1 MNSHTHDDKPKIP
14 NPPDKAI
21 EPESLLEVLSL
32 SDATHLSTEEIV
44 STEEHD
50 DFVKSIGFSLVV
62 HLFVIMIFTVRAIF
76 FEEAPITQSAV
87 QVDLVDLPDKLTNTI
102 PAAAPEPEQS
112 TQPVPEPQQQ
122 PENPKT
128 SVTLPPV
135 VKNKVIE
142 KEAINLDSKH
152 KLDLKQDKEKQNQ
165 ALNKLKQLNAIDALQ
180 NEKPKPTANT
190 NPTPHK
196 GNIISAGSAGMSG
209 VGQLMADSYKAQV
222 DQHFRARWALP
233 QYLRNKN
240 FEAQVL
246 VKFDEKGYITSK
258 EIVVSSGNPVFDELV
273 LSTIE
278 KSSPVPT
285 PPARIAQESSVRGY
299 TFRFRE

>member
-1 MNSHTHDDKPKIP
+1 
-14 NPPDKAI
+14 
-21 EPESLLEVLSL
+21 
-32 SDATHLSTEEIV
+32 
-44 STEEHD
+44 
-50 DFVKSIGFSLVV
+50 
-62 HLFVIMIFTVRAIF
+62 MIFTVRAIF

-87 QVDLVDLPDKLTNTI
+87 QVDLVDLPDKLTNTM
-102 PAAAPEPEQS
+102 AAAPEPE
-112 TQPVPEPQQQ
+112 PVAPPEPQ

-152 KLDLKQDKEKQNQ
+152 KLDPKKDKEKQNQ

-240 FEAQVL
+240 LEAQVL
-246 VKFDEKGYITSK
+246 VKFDEKGYITLK

>member
-1 MNSHTHDDKPKIP
+1 MNSHTHNDKPKIP

-21 EPESLLEVLSL
+21 ESESLLEVLSL

-62 HLFVIMIFTVRAIF
+62 HLLVIMIFTVRAIF

-87 QVDLVDLPDKLTNTI
+87 QVDLVDLPDKLTNTM
-102 PAAAPEPEQS
+102 AAAPEPES
-112 TQPVPEPQQQ
+112 AALSEPQPQ
-122 PENPKT
+122 NPKT

-152 KLDLKQDKEKQNQ
+152 KLDPKKDNEKQNQ
-165 ALNKLKQLNAIDALQ
+165 ALNKLKQLSAIDALQ

-190 NPTPHK
+190 SPTPHK

-240 FEAQVL
+240 LEAQVL